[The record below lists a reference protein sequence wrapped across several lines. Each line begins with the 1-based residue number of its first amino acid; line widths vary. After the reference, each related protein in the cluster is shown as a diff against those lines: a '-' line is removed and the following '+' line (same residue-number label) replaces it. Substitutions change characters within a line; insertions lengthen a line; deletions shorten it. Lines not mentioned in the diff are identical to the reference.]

1 MFYDNQNDEN
11 NKPSVNTHY
20 ESFFGDLSYMIV
32 SGWDDKV
39 SFKFAPCVGTNDS
52 GRKQYDKDRT
62 VKSALT
68 HPKINTLLARYEKKL
83 EAKIKNNED
92 PGKDGICVGV
102 PVRSGRGENSMISGF
117 FIEYARGEKGPDTY
131 FTFIKN
137 ISPRPGETPSVIRYK
152 FDSLPALD
160 GTSAEAGNYT
170 QEEEHGEFLWFIDL
184 LKAHAGV
191 FRFGDHSR
199 RMSEQLAAR
208 SGNMP
213 NGGGAQQN
221 FNTGNMM
228 NSPEDFNMFN

>member
-1 MFYDNQNDEN
+1 MFYNNQNDGN

-32 SGWDDKV
+32 SGWDANV

-62 VKSALT
+62 VTSALT
-68 HPKINTLLARYEKKL
+68 HPKIAALLAQYETKM
-83 EAKIKNNED
+83 ESKIKNNED
-92 PGKDGICVGV
+92 PGEGGICVGV
-102 PVRSGRGENSMISGF
+102 PVRSGRGDTSTTSAF
-117 FIEYARGEKGPDTY
+117 FIEYARGEKGPETY
-131 FTFIKN
+131 FTLIKN
-137 ISPRPGETPSVIRYK
+137 ISPGGTPSVIRYK
-152 FDSLPALD
+152 FDPIPTLD
-160 GTSAEAGNYT
+160 GTSAQAGNYT
-170 QEEEHGEFLWFIDL
+170 QGEAQGEFFWFIDL